1 MTGSIDIAVPVID
14 VEVYDYCRNTSTFK
28 MIITTNINGTYQN
41 VVFFY
46 EAQLDFRNRTV
57 TFSIKNN
64 QMMSAART
72 QMDTFFVT

>member
-1 MTGSIDIAVPVID
+1 MNGSLDIAVPVID

-46 EAQLDFRNRTV
+46 EAHLDIRKKTI
-57 TFSIKNN
+57 TFSINN
-64 QMMSAART
+64 N
-72 QMDTFFVT
+72 